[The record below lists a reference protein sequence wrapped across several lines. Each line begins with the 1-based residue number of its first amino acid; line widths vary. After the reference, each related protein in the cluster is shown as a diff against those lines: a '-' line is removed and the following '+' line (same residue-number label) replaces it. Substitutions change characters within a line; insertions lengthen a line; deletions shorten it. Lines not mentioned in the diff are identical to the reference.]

1 MPFRLRHPLAT
12 NPRVKNLFERAPLGR
27 VIKYYRSK
35 FRSIQVPCRRKDFT
49 AKLTQYFLFHFW
61 KFGERTRCQI
71 RIEEFR
77 SGQDLP
83 HAVTERAFAGGYS
96 ARDPDRRHSQASP
109 RCNTFGEINVKRL
122 FHLRCAES

>member
-27 VIKYYRSK
+27 VAEHYRPK

-49 AKLTQYFLFHFW
+49 AKLTQDFLFHFW

-71 RIEEFR
+71 GIEEFR
-77 SGQDLP
+77 RRQNLTQT
-83 HAVTERAFAGGYS
+83 VTKGAFACGNS
-96 ARDPDRRHSQASP
+96 ARDPDRRHGRTSP
-109 RCNTFGEINVKRL
+109 RSDAFGKINVKRL
-122 FHLRCAES
+122 FHFRCAES